1 MAKRT
6 RINSKVMQLP
16 EEVREELNAKLRDS
30 AISYQEIAEELTR
43 QGYEISKSAIG
54 RYAVR
59 LNEAT
64 QRIAD
69 TLEKTKTIVKMIE
82 DNPELDYTKASRML
96 MMDGL
101 LNKVI
106 TSEEEFNEMPLDKAG
121 RLIASLSRAETQE
134 KKANRQYQTKM
145 QIALAGLQTEIL
157 AKIKGN
163 KELSKEVSALF
174 KKVEDSLN
182 ED

>member
-6 RINSKVMQLP
+6 RINSKIMQLP
-16 EEVREELNAKLRDS
+16 EEVREDLNSRLRDS
-30 AISYQEIAEELTR
+30 SISYQEIADELTS
-43 QGYEISKSAIG
+43 QGYQISKSAVG

-69 TLEKTKTIVKMIE
+69 TLDKTKAIVKMIE
-82 DNPELDYTKASRML
+82 DNPELDYTKASRIL

-134 KKANRQYQTKM
+134 KKARQQYQTKA
-145 QIALAGLQTEIL
+145 QSALAALQTEIL

-163 KELSKEVSALF
+163 KDLAKEVSALF